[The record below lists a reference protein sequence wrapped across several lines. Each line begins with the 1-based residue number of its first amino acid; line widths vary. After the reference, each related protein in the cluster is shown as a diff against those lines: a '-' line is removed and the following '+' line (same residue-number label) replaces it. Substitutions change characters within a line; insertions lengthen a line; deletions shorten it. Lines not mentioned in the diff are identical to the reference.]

1 MRRTT
6 KRLLGI
12 MLAFAALATAL
23 VAFAGC
29 AGDELKG
36 VMTIVIDNQTE
47 PAVEITVDLAE
58 GEFTTRQRL
67 LDVLFWL
74 GEKDEIDFNFTGG
87 VTGAFLSDISSKG
100 ENAVSVANNAEENKW
115 LYIYT
120 SVKQDED
127 VSAYKSEYEYDGV
140 KYVNSGVGAS
150 HMHLESGAVIIFT
163 YIVYGG

>member
-12 MLAFAALATAL
+12 MLAFAVLAAAL

-36 VMTIVIDNQTE
+36 VMTIVLDNQTE

-100 ENAVSVANNAEENKW
+100 ENAVSVASNAAENKW

-127 VSAYKSEYEYDGV
+127 VSAYKSEYEYNGV
-140 KYVNSGVGAS
+140 KNVNSGVGAS

>member
-12 MLAFAALATAL
+12 MLAFAVLAAAL

-29 AGDELKG
+29 AVDELKG
-36 VMTIVIDNQTE
+36 VMTIVLDNQTE

-87 VTGAFLSDISSKG
+87 V
-100 ENAVSVANNAEENKW
+100 
-115 LYIYT
+115 YT